1 MIPSDFSDETS
12 ENSVFFHAADE
23 KNFVYKRI
31 TGKKKQKKTSP
42 KNLAKNTTARKILN
56 FYKVIF
62 S

>member
-31 TGKKKQKKTSP
+31 TGKKNRKKNKS
-42 KNLAKNTTARKILN
+42 KKLSIKYN
-56 FYKVIF
+56 